1 MSTDPNQ
8 PTGTSEVTS
17 NPTSDQP
24 AGTSEVTLEP
34 RPPTPPPAA
43 TTVLEGTKT
52 ERELALERDIKE
64 RETRI
69 AELEDENRQLKTPPT
84 PRPAPKPAKKA
95 RATFFD

>member
-1 MSTDPNQ
+1 M
-8 PTGTSEVTS
+8 
-17 NPTSDQP
+17 
-24 AGTSEVTLEP
+24 
-34 RPPTPPPAA
+34 
-43 TTVLEGTKT
+43 LEGTKT